1 MIKNLMKIQSK
12 IKIKTI
18 NFMKLYD
25 RKVKIIID
33 GKKYTVP
40 FEVYKLINSQ
50 REVVEYY
57 SYLLS
62 LWYYKNIIIK
72 SNEIKQKQFINDF
85 SLCLKENISDLD
97 IRLLQ
102 LKQNE
107 KYK

>member
-40 FEVYKLINSQ
+40 FEVYNLIYSQ

>member
-1 MIKNLMKIQSK
+1 MIKNLMKVQSK

-40 FEVYKLINSQ
+40 FEVYNLINSQ

-72 SNEIKQKQFINDF
+72 ANEIKQKQFIIDF

>member
-1 MIKNLMKIQSK
+1 MIKNLMKIQFK

-40 FEVYKLINSQ
+40 FEVYNLINSQ

>member
-1 MIKNLMKIQSK
+1 MEKNTL
-12 IKIKTI
+12 
-18 NFMKLYD
+18 L
-25 RKVKIIID
+25 
-33 GKKYTVP
+33 
-40 FEVYKLINSQ
+40 FEVYNLINSQ